1 MTLPPFIDTHHHLW
15 DIETNPYPWL
25 TDPIDHFVGDYSIF
39 RRTYLISHLHADAEG
54 LPLVK
59 SVHVQAEW
67 DHEQDSVGETAWLQ
81 SVADSSGSRG
91 MPHAI
96 IGYTDLSRPGAAD
109 EIARHTEY
117 PNWRGIRHMLNW
129 AEDPKWQFTDRS
141 DLMDDAQ
148 WRAGYRAL
156 ADHDGSFDLQVWP
169 WQLESAARLA
179 RDIPEVP
186 VVLDHTGMPRDW
198 DDAGVKVWREG
209 MAALAAAPNTSV
221 KISALG
227 MFAKEFGKD
236 AIRQFVLDTIDVF
249 GVDRCMFASNYPVDM
264 LFGSYADIWNAYDEI
279 TSEAGMTD
287 SERERLFQTNAERI
301 YRV

>member
-15 DIETNPYPWL
+15 DLEQNPYPWL

-39 RRTYLISHLHADAEG
+39 RRTYLISHLQADADG
-54 LPLVK
+54 LPLIK

-67 DHEQDSVGETAWLQ
+67 DHEQDPVGETAWLQ
-81 SVADSSGSRG
+81 SVADSAGSRG

-96 IGYTDLSRPGAAD
+96 IGYTDLGQPGAAD
-109 EIARHTEY
+109 EIARHAEY
-117 PNWRGIRHMLNW
+117 ANWRGIRHMLNW

-156 ADHDGSFDLQVWP
+156 AEHGGSFDLQVWP
-169 WQLESAARLA
+169 WQLEKAARLA

-198 DDAGVKVWREG
+198 DDEGVKVWRDG
-209 MAALAAAPNTSV
+209 MTALAGAPNTSV

-227 MFAKEFGKD
+227 MFAREFGKD
-236 AIRQFVLDTIDVF
+236 AIRQFVLDTIDIF

-264 LFGSYADIWNAYDEI
+264 LFSSYADIWNAYDEI

-287 SERERLFQTNAERI
+287 SERERLFRTNAERI

>member
-15 DIETNPYPWL
+15 DLETNPYPWL

-54 LPLVK
+54 LPLFK

-67 DHEQDSVGETAWLQ
+67 DHEQDPVGETAWLQ

-109 EIARHTEY
+109 EMARHAEY
-117 PNWRGIRHMLNW
+117 ANWRGIRHMLNW

-148 WRAGYRAL
+148 WRA
-156 ADHDGSFDLQVWP
+156 
-169 WQLESAARLA
+169 
-179 RDIPEVP
+179 
-186 VVLDHTGMPRDW
+186 
-198 DDAGVKVWREG
+198 
-209 MAALAAAPNTSV
+209 
-221 KISALG
+221 
-227 MFAKEFGKD
+227 
-236 AIRQFVLDTIDVF
+236 
-249 GVDRCMFASNYPVDM
+249 
-264 LFGSYADIWNAYDEI
+264 
-279 TSEAGMTD
+279 
-287 SERERLFQTNAERI
+287 
-301 YRV
+301 